1 MSSGCGHMLCENS
14 FVGSKKQQ
22 TRFMGVKGLTQIY
35 TEDETQQHIHWILK
49 EAKRR
54 IEKEDD
60 DNDEDFD
67 QINVIILFHFEF
79 DIDDDNDRRLWNRN
93 G

>member
-22 TRFMGVKGLTQIY
+22 TRFMGVKGLKRIY
-35 TEDETQQHIHWILK
+35 TEDETQQHIHWVLK
-49 EAKRR
+49 EAKQR
-54 IEKEDD
+54 IEKEDVD

-67 QINVIILFHFEF
+67 QINDIILFHFEF
-79 DIDDDNDRRLWNRN
+79 DNDDDDRWIWNRN
-93 G
+93 W